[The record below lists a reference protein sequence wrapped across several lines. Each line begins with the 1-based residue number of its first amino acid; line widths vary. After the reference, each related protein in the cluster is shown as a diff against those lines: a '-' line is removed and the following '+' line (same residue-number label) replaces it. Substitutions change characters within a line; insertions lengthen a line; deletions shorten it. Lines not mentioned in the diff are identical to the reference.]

1 MNSTPTEQQ
10 VETEFKF
17 RVPADFELPSFPR
30 SLGTWTTE
38 ATRNMDA
45 TYWDT
50 TDATLLRWGIT
61 MRTRSGG
68 GDDGSGGDVT
78 CQDWN
83 DTHLNHDTAGR
94 AYYSGGYYT
103 TGGNDY
109 LGAVSGTYSWVKETD
124 SGVFEAGQCN

>member
-1 MNSTPTEQQ
+1 MNSTPTEQH

-17 RVPADFELPSFPR
+17 RVPADFELPSFPQ

-68 GDDGSGGDVT
+68 GDDG
-78 CQDWN
+78 W
-83 DTHLNHDTAGR
+83 HLKIPTPHR
-94 AYYSGGYYT
+94 KQPK
-103 TGGNDY
+103 
-109 LGAVSGTYSWVKETD
+109 GASVRTELHRDPTR
-124 SGVFEAGQCN
+124 CNSSN